1 MHIEHNMD
9 NVVDLRVHIAP
20 VGYEEDRIVI
30 PAVEKKA
37 DRVWLLVHSNPSED
51 RALQFTERITKK
63 LENAKIQV
71 ISEPHDRTNF
81 FQIIKCVKSIID
93 REKKNTLYVNLA
105 SGSKIQSIAL
115 MMGCMTFNDRQNIR
129 PFYAEA
135 ESYPGMAK
143 KQISYGIKNIMD
155 VPTYKIHTPKP
166 ALVAALHLIRAENG
180 RVTKKRLAQLAMES
194 GIINVGAKEEN
205 KNPAA
210 LTSLAQNVIRP
221 LEDEWGYIRIEKIG
235 RNRWV
240 ELTEEG
246 RNVTEFL
253 SSE

>member
-1 MHIEHNMD
+1 MLI
-9 NVVDLRVHIAP
+9 
-20 VGYEEDRIVI
+20 
-30 PAVEKKA
+30 
-37 DRVWLLVHSNPSED
+37 
-51 RALQFTERITKK
+51 
-63 LENAKIQV
+63 
-71 ISEPHDRTNF
+71 
-81 FQIIKCVKSIID
+81 
-93 REKKNTLYVNLA
+93 LYA

-155 VPTYKIHTPKP
+155 VPTYRIHTPKP